1 METISKIAFVA
12 AGGAVGAVVRHLINI
27 SPLASVFE
35 KFPLP
40 TLLINVSGSFLA
52 GLLLYLLTDKVE
64 VSEGVRMVVIVG
76 FLGAYTTFSTFEM
89 EIYGLIRDGSVGLSA
104 VYLILSI
111 AGGFV
116 ALLAG
121 VAIARSL

>member
-89 EIYGLIRDGSVGLSA
+89 EMYGLIRDGSVGLSA